1 MRTHPHELNRV
12 STLSTGSFKSPR
24 EMNCF
29 PTLPFIS
36 RGGWTRG
43 RGSKAFVQP
52 SGAQKPPSRL
62 LGPNSELKTRLLV
75 GVVESDAGVAAPRG
89 RVTHWS
95 RVRRHDGSH
104 EEVQSTRFRA
114 GALVKGGKA

>member
-1 MRTHPHELNRV
+1 M

-24 EMNCF
+24 EMNFF

-36 RGGWTRG
+36 RGVDPRPRAKTRKG
-43 RGSKAFVQP
+43 LLFNRP
-52 SGAQKPPSRL
+52 SEPRNRRARWF
-62 LGPNSELKTRLLV
+62 GPNSEHRTRLLE
-75 GVVESDAGVAAPRG
+75 GVVESDEGVAAPRG